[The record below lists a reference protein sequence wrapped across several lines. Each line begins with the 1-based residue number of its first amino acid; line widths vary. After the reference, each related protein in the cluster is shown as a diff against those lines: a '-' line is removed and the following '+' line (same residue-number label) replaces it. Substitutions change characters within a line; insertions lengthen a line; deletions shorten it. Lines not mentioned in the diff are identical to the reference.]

1 LRTWFPPNDKFAAH
15 VARLCILREDFRLEM
30 AGISAEQIATFDGN
44 HPVWRKLY
52 FWRNLIRTL
61 SEIRNT
67 LRTIEAIDEF
77 KQIFNS
83 QPSKWRREFKLA
95 VKKLEEDKDL
105 IDQARNS
112 VGGHVQQ
119 HTVDQAL
126 NNLPADLVGDL
137 EVGETSGKMHY
148 KFVGELLVK
157 MVAWLKRQNRSRW
170 RICWRNYKRLRR
182 TYQCSSSLMNYL
194 ICTWVR
200 ED

>member
-1 LRTWFPPNDKFAAH
+1 
-15 VARLCILREDFRLEM
+15 M

-105 IDQARNS
+105 IDHARNS

-119 HTVDQAL
+119 RTVDQAL

-157 MVAWLKRQNRSRW
+157 MVVAKAPESEQMADMLAQLQTIASHLPVFK
-170 RICWRNYKRLRR
+170 
-182 TYQCSSSLMNYL
+182 L
-194 ICTWVR
+194 ID
-200 ED
+200 ELFDI